1 MVIFMSNPTRI
12 PIIVGGIVGVVAL
25 ALCLFLPKDEQ
36 KDPSLQNTK
45 PTTGIQIQVPTGPT
59 DPTEIPPV
67 IIIPGDDDP
76 TTPTGPAGP
85 TQPIPGNP
93 VVEGSNEED
102 DIKDD
107 EEIVI
112 PDDEVIVIGKPED
125 EEPNVEQ
132 GEIRNDEVIKEK
144 EENAPEED
152 DEHEDVII
160 VEDDK
165 VSTGEEKGDVVE
177 REPSAENDG
186 EGNKNGPEYQPPAG
200 GDNPFDDDTETEI
213 EDTPVEDLIGDGED
227 RPGEGIHF

>member
-12 PIIVGGIVGVVAL
+12 PLIVGGVVSLVAL
-25 ALCLFLPKDEQ
+25 AVCLFLPKDEQ

-67 IIIPGDDDP
+67 IVIPGDNDP
-76 TTPTGPAGP
+76 TTPTDPAGP
-85 TQPIPGNP
+85 TQPSPGNP
-93 VVEGSNEED
+93 VVEGSDEED
-102 DIKDD
+102 NIKDD

-112 PDDEVIVIGKPED
+112 PDDEVIVIGKPKD

-144 EENAPEED
+144 EENAPVED

-165 VSTGEEKGDVVE
+165 VSSGEEKGDVVE
-177 REPSAENDG
+177 RKPSAENDG
-186 EGNKNGPEYQPPAG
+186 EGNKNGPEYQPPEG

>member
-1 MVIFMSNPTRI
+1 MSNPTRI
-12 PIIVGGIVGVVAL
+12 PLIVGGVVGLVAM
-25 ALCLFLPKDEQ
+25 AVCLFLPKDEQ

-67 IIIPGDDDP
+67 IVIPGDNDP
-76 TTPTGPAGP
+76 TTPTDPAGP
-85 TQPIPGNP
+85 TQPILGNP
-93 VVEGSNEED
+93 VVEGLDEED

-112 PDDEVIVIGKPED
+112 PDDEVIVIGKPKD

-144 EENAPEED
+144 EENAPVED

-186 EGNKNGPEYQPPAG
+186 EGNKNGPEYQPPVG
-200 GDNPFDDDTETEI
+200 GDNPFDNDTETEI